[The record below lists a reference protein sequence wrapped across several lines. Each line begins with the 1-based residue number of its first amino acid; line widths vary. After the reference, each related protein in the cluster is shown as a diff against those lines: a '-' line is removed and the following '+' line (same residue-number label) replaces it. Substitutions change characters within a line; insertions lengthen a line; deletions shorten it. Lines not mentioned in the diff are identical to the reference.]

1 MKFIYI
7 TCNVSMLETI
17 SDLLDELKF
26 TDYQVTEQVTA
37 KSSYASP
44 RLNTAIWPGYNS
56 SIAIQETDN
65 EKVSLLKDTIDEMNS
80 SAFNNEELIALH
92 TWSIDAF
99 TEVKKVE

>member
-26 TDYQVTEQVTA
+26 TDYQITEQVTA

-65 EKVSLLKDTIDEMNS
+65 EKVSLLKDTIDQMNS
-80 SAFNNEELIALH
+80 SAFNNEELIALY